1 LKSNRFIQEKK
12 SEKTMSYSSRFWKK
26 NWDSGVEDL
35 DPKEFETTYPEW
47 IKDTFKDYPD
57 KISLEYL
64 GVEITFK
71 QVDEYSNQF
80 ANMLIDN
87 GFKKGDVVGINLPN
101 SPQYV
106 IAVVG
111 TLKAGCIVSGV
122 SPLLSAV
129 QIQYQINDLGSG
141 GKQVALITLDAI
153 FAGHIVKIAETMPQ
167 LKLVIATNV
176 ADFLPKIKQVLG
188 KALGKVPKG
197 KVTPLPG
204 KKVLDFMKDVIGK
217 YPTDP
222 VNVDLTPDDIGWIQ
236 YTGGT
241 TGPPKG
247 AMLSHRNCV
256 SNMKSII
263 AWLQWERG
271 KGILCSG
278 FPYFHIAGLTVCES
292 ALSAGFGQLVIPNPR
307 DTDHIVK
314 VMDKYH
320 ATNLVNVPS
329 LYQLLIKNPK
339 FKVIDHS
346 ELGTCVSAASP
357 FPKESQ
363 VELESII
370 GKGKLLELYGMTE
383 LSPVATMN
391 PSLGKKQLGTVGLP
405 IQNVE
410 LKLVDPETNKE
421 VPLGEPGEI
430 CVRGPL
436 VMKEYYNK
444 PEETKKAIDQD
455 GFMHSGDVGV
465 MAEDGY
471 IKIVDRTKDML
482 IVGGYKVFSAKV
494 EDTLSQHPAIGI
506 IALIGEPNPDRPG
519 SEIVN
524 AYIQLDPD
532 FQYDG
537 NEEKLKEEITSFA
550 KENCAPYEVPKKIH
564 IMKEL
569 PLTAVGK
576 IDKKLLRK

>member
-1 LKSNRFIQEKK
+1 
-12 SEKTMSYSSRFWKK
+12 MSSPYESRFWRK
-26 NWDSGVEDL
+26 NWDKGLSDL
-35 DPKEFETTYPEW
+35 DPKEFDTTYPEM
-47 IKDTFKDYPD
+47 IQETFKEFSD
-57 KISLEYL
+57 KMALEYL
-64 GVEITFK
+64 GVEITFREI
-71 QVDEYSNQF
+71 DEYSNQF

-106 IAVVG
+106 IAVAG

-141 GKQVALITLDAI
+141 GKKVALITLDAI

-167 LKLVIATNV
+167 LKLIIATNV

-204 KKVLDFMKDVIGK
+204 KKVLTFMKDVIGK
-217 YPTDP
+217 YPRDP

-247 AMLSHRNCV
+247 AMLSHRNCC

-271 KGILCSG
+271 NGILCSG

-339 FKVIDHS
+339 FKEIDHS

-370 GKGKLLELYGMTE
+370 GEGKLLELYGMTE

-410 LKLVDPETNKE
+410 LKLVDPEKS
-421 VPLGEPGEI
+421 V
-430 CVRGPL
+430 
-436 VMKEYYNK
+436 
-444 PEETKKAIDQD
+444 
-455 GFMHSGDVGV
+455 
-465 MAEDGY
+465 
-471 IKIVDRTKDML
+471 
-482 IVGGYKVFSAKV
+482 
-494 EDTLSQHPAIGI
+494 
-506 IALIGEPNPDRPG
+506 
-519 SEIVN
+519 
-524 AYIQLDPD
+524 
-532 FQYDG
+532 
-537 NEEKLKEEITSFA
+537 
-550 KENCAPYEVPKKIH
+550 
-564 IMKEL
+564 
-569 PLTAVGK
+569 
-576 IDKKLLRK
+576 

>member
-1 LKSNRFIQEKK
+1 
-12 SEKTMSYSSRFWKK
+12 MSYSSRFWKK
-26 NWDSGVEDL
+26 NWDPGVEDL
-35 DPKEFETTYPEW
+35 DPKEFETTYPEM
-47 IKDTFKDYPD
+47 IKETFKDFPD
-57 KISLEYL
+57 KMALEYL

-71 QVDEYSNQF
+71 KIDEYSNQF

-153 FAGHIVKIAETMPQ
+153 FAGHIVKIADTMPQ

-197 KVTPLPG
+197 KITPLPG
-204 KKVLDFMKDVIGK
+204 KTVLDFMKDVVGK
-217 YPTDP
+217 YSTDP

-247 AMLSHRNCV
+247 AMLSHRNCI
-256 SNMKSII
+256 SNMKAII
-263 AWLQWERG
+263 AWLQWEWG

-292 ALSAGFGQLVIPNPR
+292 ALYAGFGQLVIPNPR

-314 VMDKYH
+314 VMDKYK

-339 FKVIDHS
+339 FKAIDHS
-346 ELGTCVSAASP
+346 KLGTCVSAASP

-370 GKGKLLELYGMTE
+370 GEGKLLELYGMTE

-391 PSLGKKQLGTVGLP
+391 PSLGKKHLGTVGLP

-410 LKLVDPETNKE
+410 LKLVDPETGKE

-430 CVRGPL
+430 CVRGPY
-436 VMKEYYNK
+436 VMQGYYNK
-444 PEETKKAIDQD
+444 PEETKKAIDKD
-455 GFMHSGDVGV
+455 GFMHSGDVGI
-465 MAEDGY
+465 MAEDGF
-471 IKIVDRTKDML
+471 IRIVDRTKDML

-494 EDTLSQHPAIGI
+494 EDTLSKHPAIGM

-532 FQYDG
+532 YAYDG
-537 NEEKLKEEITSFA
+537 NEDALKEDITSFA
-550 KENCAPYEVPKKIH
+550 KENCAPYEVPKNIH
-564 IMKEL
+564 ILEEV

-576 IDKKLLRK
+576 IDKKVLRRK

>member
-1 LKSNRFIQEKK
+1 
-12 SEKTMSYSSRFWKK
+12 MSSPYSSRFWKK
-26 NWDSGVEDL
+26 NWDKGVEDL
-35 DPKEFETTYPEW
+35 DPKEFDTTYPEM
-47 IKDTFKDYPD
+47 IAGTFKEYAD
-57 KISLEYL
+57 KMAIEYL
-64 GVEITFK
+64 GVELTFK
-71 QVDEYSNQF
+71 EIDEYSNQF
-80 ANMLIDN
+80 ANMLIDH

-101 SPQYV
+101 TPQYI
-106 IAVVG
+106 IALVG

-141 GKQVALITLDAI
+141 GKKVALITLDAI
-153 FAGHIVKIAETMPQ
+153 FAGHIVKIADKMPP
-167 LKLVIATNV
+167 LKVVITTSV
-176 ADFLPKIKQVLG
+176 ASFLPKIKQVLG

-197 KVTPLPG
+197 KVTPLEG
-204 KKVLDFMKDVIGK
+204 KVVLDLHKDVFGR

-222 VNVDLTPDDIGWIQ
+222 VKVAITPDDIGWIQ

-247 AMLSHRNCV
+247 AMLSHRNCI

-263 AWLQWERG
+263 AWLQWEMG

-292 ALSAGFGQLVIPNPR
+292 SLFAAFGQLVIPNPR

-314 VMDKYH
+314 VMKKYH
-320 ATNLVNVPS
+320 PTNLVNVPS
-329 LYQLLIKNPK
+329 LYQILIKNPK
-339 FKVIDHS
+339 FREIDHS
-346 ELGTCVSAASP
+346 ELGTCISAASP

-363 VELESII
+363 IELESII

-383 LSPVATMN
+383 TSPVSTMN
-391 PSLGKKQLGTVGLP
+391 PSIGEKKLGTVGLP

-410 LKLVDPETNKE
+410 LKLVEPDTGKE
-421 VPLGEPGEI
+421 VPLGDPGEI

-436 VMKEYYNK
+436 VMQGYYNK
-444 PEETKKAIDQD
+444 PEETKKAIDSD
-455 GFMHSGDVGV
+455 GYMHTGDVGI
-465 MAEDGY
+465 MDEEGY
-471 IKIVDRTKDML
+471 IRIVDRTKDMI
-482 IVGGYKVFSAKV
+482 IVGGYKVFSSKV
-494 EDTLSQHPAIGI
+494 EDTLMKHPAIGM

-524 AYIQLDPD
+524 AYIQVDPD
-532 FQYDG
+532 YSYDG
-537 NEEKLKEEITSFA
+537 NEEKLKSQIEAFA
-550 KENCAPYEVPKKIH
+550 KEQCAPYEVPKKIH
-564 IMKEL
+564 IMEEI

-576 IDKKLLRK
+576 IDKKVLRK